1 MSLISDIDTYL
12 ELGIKEQYLQTW
24 SNRSHQNELIIFY
37 PVSDQTWY
45 IAYVSMFPIGNETLN
60 KHQRTISVYNTYW
73 PMKLKSISLSR
84 LYKLISGPV
93 KSDGLR
99 KIHKLMWR
107 GCMYKHGFGMDDFQV
122 YKCICR
128 VPESIENEMEKLS
141 SIHRFQ
147 VHLEVITIGG
157 SIRVLPNVC
166 LEISLSKNLKPMYS
180 ISFQW

>member
-1 MSLISDIDTYL
+1 
-12 ELGIKEQYLQTW
+12 
-24 SNRSHQNELIIFY
+24 
-37 PVSDQTWY
+37 
-45 IAYVSMFPIGNETLN
+45 
-60 KHQRTISVYNTYW
+60 
-73 PMKLKSISLSR
+73 MKLKSISLSR

-180 ISFQW
+180 ISFQ